1 MTAQTIR
8 VGTAGWQ
15 VPRAHADR
23 FPAAGTTLQRY
34 AGALSAVE
42 INSSF
47 YRPHRPATWARWAA
61 ETPPGFRFSV
71 KAPRAVTHE
80 RRLVDCAEPVERF
93 LDESALLGDK
103 LGCVLIQTPGTLRFD
118 PALFA
123 AFAALWR
130 ERFAG
135 DTAWE
140 PRHASWFSA
149 DADAALAAARIARVA
164 ADPAPKGVDAALA
177 ARPGGWPGLVYR
189 RLHGSPRIYVT
200 PYDDAFLDKLAS
212 DTVAAGKPTWIV
224 FDNTMSGSA
233 AANALSLQAKLPLS

>member
-1 MTAQTIR
+1 MTSPLFR
-8 VGTAGWQ
+8 VATAGWQ
-15 VPRAHADR
+15 IPRAHADR
-23 FPAAGTTLQRY
+23 FPPEGTTLQRY
-34 AGALSAVE
+34 AAALPAVE

-61 ETPPGFRFSV
+61 ETPADFAFSV

-93 LDESALLGDK
+93 LAELALLGGK
-103 LGCVLIQTPGTLRFD
+103 LGCVLIQTPGTLAFE
-118 PALFA
+118 PAVFA

-130 ERFAG
+130 HRFAG
-135 DTAWE
+135 MTAWE

-149 DADAALAAARIARVA
+149 EADAALAAARIARVA
-164 ADPAPKGVDAALA
+164 ADPAPRKVDPAPA

-200 PYDDAFLDKLAS
+200 PYDDAFLDRLATE
-212 DTVAAGKPTWIV
+212 TVVTAKTAWIV
-224 FDNTMSGSA
+224 FDNTMSGAA
-233 AANALSLQAKLPLS
+233 AANALSLQAKLPIS